1 MTATSCLMALR
12 HVWRTPKLI
21 YMVSRGHLLLALDL
35 LGLRKSPYL
44 ITLRNGIVIELR
56 PGTSDWW
63 IFLEVFLFEHYS
75 TCYDQLRRSSF
86 VLDIGA
92 NAGFFSLLATNMN
105 PSVFVAAFEPFPN
118 NYTQLQRNL
127 RMNSKARVVA
137 TPEAVSDL
145 SGNSLIH
152 FTPGDESGCSLRH
165 PGSQTVTVDVMGI
178 QDVYARYP
186 NTDIDLLK
194 MDCEG
199 SEYPIIKAMSAAT
212 LQRTKS
218 IIMEY
223 HDAQEMKEMVAIL
236 ETSGLHCVTTPT
248 TGMLY
253 ATRS

>member
-1 MTATSCLMALR
+1 M
-12 HVWRTPKLI
+12 WRVPKLI
-21 YMVSRGHLLLALDL
+21 YMVSRGHLLLTLDL

-63 IFLEVFLFEHYS
+63 IFLEVFLFKHYS
-75 TCYDQLRRSSF
+75 PCYDQLRRSSF

-92 NAGFFSLLATNMN
+92 NAGFFSLLATTIN
-105 PSVFVAAFEPFPN
+105 PKASVAAFEPFPP

-127 RMNSKARVVA
+127 LLNPKARVA
-137 TPEAVSDL
+137 ANPEAVSDL
-145 SGNSLIH
+145 SGNSPIH

-165 PGSQTVTVDVMGI
+165 SGSQAVTVNVMGI
-178 QDVYARYP
+178 KEVYAWYP

-212 LQRTKS
+212 LQRTRS

-223 HDAQEMKEMVAIL
+223 HDSREMTEMAVIL
-236 ETSGLHCVTTPT
+236 ETAGLHCVTAPT